1 MREGGPVSDRPFVTV
16 AIPCLNERGFIEACI
31 RGVLDQDYP
40 ADRLEILV
48 ADGGSG
54 DGTRSI
60 LARLAAEHPRL
71 RVIDNPDRIQAAG
84 LNASVK
90 VARGEVIV
98 RMDAHCEYQRDYL
111 SRCVEA
117 LEATGADNV
126 GGAQRA
132 QARTFF
138 QRALCAALRSPLGV
152 GGARYRSAENEGF
165 VDTVF
170 LGAFRRRVFETVG
183 LYDSRAVTNEDAELN
198 QRLLAAGGRI
208 YLSRDIVVHY
218 YPRAT
223 LPALARQYFNYG
235 RGRARSFLKH
245 RTLPS
250 LRPALPFF
258 MLAAAAALLAI
269 PSLRPL
275 IPLSFALYAL
285 ATGTEALR
293 VGRRLGAATAAL
305 VWAIFPVLH
314 VCHGLGFAAGLLR
327 YAAGPD
333 WAPPE
338 RLSRPD
344 LTCS

>member
-16 AIPCLNERGFIEACI
+16 AIPCLNVEACI

-223 LPALARQYFNYG
+223 LPAL
-235 RGRARSFLKH
+235 LKH